1 MSNPFDR
8 FNQMLDDLR
17 QWVWIKCPF
26 CDSNSLPLRK
36 SAGAGGWTEQII
48 LECPE
53 CNRSQKFITD
63 WSPVIHTPLVNEA
76 PEFVQGDY
84 CEYLS
89 IQKKEDHIL
98 FRCTARSPRNC
109 FGRSPDGCYSYH
121 HNKLHEFWKNGEM
134 IQAIE
139 EAEKTIELFRIEN
152 PQISYPSGTSQLL
165 ELQYRVLPR
174 NEWLNWVENKIRKL
188 ESEHIGIAAS
198 LAFSVAETFG
208 ESSFWK
214 KSINLYNR
222 YRRQLKSKLDTDI
235 WGFERTSISREYIR
249 AEIMILES
257 RSEIEIGKRSELL
270 MQSGNKWLELYKE
283 SGSPFSHRD
292 FLLYTFYL
300 KNLALANPATA
311 SEQYKEAYNFL
322 MDKVDILEFE
332 SEKVYYRGHANY
344 FLGKY
349 YFNEANKADDE
360 EEIISLL
367 LKAINTFKDSIELH
381 KIINLESL
389 NVNILVNFIEVIL
402 CVEYFENENDYEFIE
417 KAEYH
422 LIEAN
427 KYIIPSKIIDIVDTL
442 INIYK
447 QVYSIEEFP
456 EKSLKIM
463 SRARTKKKELL
474 RTLSQ
479 FRISDMPIQRRL
491 EANINYLDVFLD
503 VIQNNVKSLPFKRV
517 NYNNIKKSLISFKES
532 TERQYY
538 TAIRINGKSYEN
550 NGRTLIQ
557 THLCATF
564 PNRTFQFREVMV
576 AKGKSDNLLI
586 LDGEKYPFEVKIWRG
601 RDRYNIGLKQIKYY
615 MHYENVSYGFYIIF
629 DPRSRDYRSDT
640 EIIKYD
646 SKEIF
651 QLFIHIN
658 PKSPQDSDVN
668 A

>member
-26 CDSNSLPLRK
+26 CDSNSFPLRK

-53 CNRSQKFITD
+53 CNQSQKFITD
-63 WSPVIHTPLVNEA
+63 WSPVNNTPPVNEA

-98 FRCTARSPRNC
+98 FRCIARSPRNC
-109 FGRSPDGCYSYH
+109 FGRSPDSCYSYH
-121 HNKLHEFWKNGEM
+121 HNKLHELWKNGDM
-134 IQAIE
+134 IPAIE
-139 EAEKTIELFRIEN
+139 EAEKTIELFRVEYPHIN
-152 PQISYPSGTSQLL
+152 HPSGTSQLL
-165 ELQYRVLPR
+165 ELKYRVLPR
-174 NEWLNWVENKIRKL
+174 NEWLNWVKNKIRKL
-188 ESEHIGIAAS
+188 KSDHIGLAAS

-214 KSINLYNR
+214 NSINLYDK
-222 YRRQLKSKLDTDI
+222 YRSQLKSKLDTDI
-235 WGFERTSISREYIR
+235 WGFERTRINGEYIR

-257 RSEIEIGKRSELL
+257 RSEIEIDKRSELL
-270 MQSGNKWLELYKE
+270 IQSGKKWLELYEE

-292 FLLYTFYL
+292 FLLYTHYL
-300 KNLALANPATA
+300 KNLALANSTIA
-311 SEQYKEAYNFL
+311 SEKYKEAYNFL

-332 SEKVYYRGHANY
+332 RDKVYYRGHAKY
-344 FLGKY
+344 FLGLY
-349 YFNEANKADDE
+349 YFNEANNADD

-367 LKAINTFKDSIELH
+367 QKAINTFEDSIELH
-381 KIINLESL
+381 KIINLDSL

-402 CVEYFENENDYEFIE
+402 CIENFENENDYDFIK

-427 KYIIPSKIIDIVDTL
+427 KYVIPSKIMDVADTL
-442 INIYK
+442 IDIYK
-447 QVYSIEEFP
+447 QVYLIEEFP
-456 EKSLKIM
+456 NKSLKII

-474 RTLSQ
+474 KILSEI
-479 FRISDMPIQRRL
+479 RITDMPMQRRL

-503 VIQNNVKSLPFKRV
+503 VIQNNVKSFPFRRV

-538 TAIRINGKSYEN
+538 RAIMKNGKSDEN
-550 NGRTLIQ
+550 IGRTLIQ
-557 THLCATF
+557 AHLSATF
-564 PNRTFQFREVMV
+564 PKRTFQFREVMV

-586 LDGEKYPFEVKIWRG
+586 LDGEKYPLEVKIWRG
-601 RDRYNIGLKQIKYY
+601 HDRYNIGLKQIKYY
-615 MHYENVSYGFYIIF
+615 MRYENVSYGFYIIF

-640 EIIKYD
+640 EIKKYD

-658 PKSPQDSDVN
+658 PKSPQDSDFYT
-668 A
+668 